1 MTVQK
6 TCFIKTGRD
15 DGVEEP
21 TEVENQQSFNPYS
34 NTFHCSG
41 VQSRPPKPSLLGWT
55 VSESMTIFFQY
66 IYHEYYIIHSSL
78 SSSFH
83 SWSLGHGASCRVYS
97 SFSQTRDMF
106 NRLACVCCSGVCEEG
121 GGRWIINV
129 VWVWIQRVQ
138 TTEQSKGLSIVEPLP
153 VMGFWMVVGRTGS
166 ACTGVK
172 CWQGREG
179 GNKLENQFLPSFP
192 SLCKGLSL
200 SFPLCLSF
208 RFLFQP
214 PCSSEPAAMRTLSWQ
229 HGPAKDFSG
238 VERERDRG
246 AAH

>member
-1 MTVQK
+1 MELKSLQRWRINRALIHILTHFTAVVYSQ
-6 TCFIKTGRD
+6 D
-15 DGVEEP
+15 H
-21 TEVENQQSFNPYS
+21 QSPLCWAEQY
-34 NTFHCSG
+34 
-41 VQSRPPKPSLLGWT
+41 QSQWQF
-55 VSESMTIFFQY
+55 FFQY

-121 GGRWIINV
+121 GGGWIINV

-192 SLCKGLSL
+192 SLCKGLSI